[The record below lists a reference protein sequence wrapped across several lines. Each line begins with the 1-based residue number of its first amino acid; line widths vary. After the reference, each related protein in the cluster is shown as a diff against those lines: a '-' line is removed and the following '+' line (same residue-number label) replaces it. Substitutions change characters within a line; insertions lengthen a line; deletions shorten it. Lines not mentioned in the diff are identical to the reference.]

1 MERQALINRVKI
13 KMDEF
18 TPEGVDTPFEDYIGP
33 VLDECARELL
43 ERASLH
49 LLTPTAIPVTSG
61 DPPVSTIIYYNDKA
75 YIPVPA
81 DYVKL
86 YEIRFPEWQKSVRRA
101 ISVEDPEYKIQ
112 ENQYAKGGNA
122 RPYVALITTQ
132 INGGSTNKYFECGY
146 VEDPDP
152 ETLTPIALYVAE
164 CKPEQLPDIFADAIS
179 WGTAA
184 RLFGIMGE
192 NIKAQMTLEQYK
204 NSMLSITVT

>member
-1 MERQALINRVKI
+1 MERQALINRVKL

-18 TPEGVDTPFEDYIGP
+18 APDGVSAPFEDYIGP

-61 DPPVSTIIYYNDKA
+61 SPPASTIRYYDDKA

-86 YEIRFPEWQKSVRRA
+86 YEIRFPAWQKSVRRA

-122 RPYVALITTQ
+122 RPSVALVTTQ
-132 INGGSTNKYFECGY
+132 INGGSATKYFECGY

-152 ETLTPIALYVAE
+152 GTLTPIALYVAD

-179 WGTAA
+179 WNSASKI
-184 RLFGIMGE
+184 FGIMGDA
-192 NIKAQMTLEQYK
+192 NKAKLALEQY
-204 NSMLSITVT
+204 NSSMLSIAVT